1 MEAARRLRNVGGGG
15 TGGEVNDDGK
25 KRSNSKKKT
34 DILRHNIETKIR
46 ESLTPVAAQRALNE
60 LRPLLDEL
68 DDELLLQHSPRSVNS
83 HDTRISSTKQY
94 HIEKHRTRRKQ
105 HQNTVVLPS
114 ITSILTDHYSKQGFV
129 AGSNNALSVMNTR
142 MARSAT
148 NETTSLSV
156 SRVPIPPRAAR

>member
-1 MEAARRLRNVGGGG
+1 MEAARSLRHVGGGA
-15 TGGEVNDDGK
+15 GGGINHNDGK
-25 KRSNSKKKT
+25 KRPSKKT
-34 DILRHNIETKIR
+34 DILRHNIENKIR

-68 DDELLLQHSPRSVNS
+68 DDELLLQHSPRSINS
-83 HDTRISSTKQY
+83 SNDTKHSSNKHY

-114 ITSILTDHYSKQGFV
+114 ITSILTDHYSKQGVV
-129 AGSNNALSVMNTR
+129 AGSNNAMSMINTR

-156 SRVPIPPRAAR
+156 SRVAIPPRAAR